1 MKFNTRWQ
9 LPLLVVLLM
18 TVNACKDQSHRAE
31 MKDAVSHEANKE
43 IAAIAATHTPAK
55 VTLQQQFKDSPGY
68 KVATDSTYRDE
79 EEQAP
84 IAGNDKKKDQSP
96 RQTTAAN
103 PDWDKKII
111 KNATLSVEVK
121 DYVRFNE
128 LVRAAVKQ
136 SGGYIAQEEQNESDY
151 KIENSVTI
159 KVPVDQFDN
168 TVSALTPGKEK
179 VLVRKITSQDVT
191 GEVVDTKARL
201 EAKRQVRLRYLDL
214 LKQAKNMEEILQV
227 HNEINDIQEN
237 MEAAAGR
244 VGYLTHAAAFSTI
257 QLGYFQVLDPHA
269 RDVETPPG
277 FGQKVLTALTAGLGW
292 VGELIILLVT
302 LWPVWLVLLT
312 AWWVFRKYRSSAKQ
326 VAVSRPAPPT
336 EQGA

>member
-18 TVNACKDQSHRAE
+18 TVNACKNKDQ
-31 MKDAVSHEANKE
+31 KAVHEVALLQVADREATATAK
-43 IAAIAATHTPAK
+43 AAAPDVNTQYKFNDTPGS
-55 VTLQQQFKDSPGY
+55 VT
-68 KVATDSTYRDE
+68 TDSVGEKE

-84 IAGNDKKKDQSP
+84 PAGNEKKKDQSP
-96 RQTTAAN
+96 RQTPAAN

-136 SGGYIAQEEQNESDY
+136 SGGYIAQEEQSESDY

-214 LKQAKNMEEILQV
+214 IRQAKNMEEILQV
-227 HNEINDIQEN
+227 QNEINDIQEN

-244 VGYLTHAAAFSTI
+244 VSYLTHSAAFSTI
-257 QLGYFQVLDPHA
+257 QLGYFQVLNPSA
-269 RDVETPPG
+269 RDLEAPPG

-312 AWWVFRKYRSSAKQ
+312 AWWLYRKYRPAKQ
-326 VAVSRPAPPT
+326 VAVSSPAPPT

>member
-1 MKFNTRWQ
+1 MKFNTQWQ

-18 TVNACKDQSHRAE
+18 TVNACKNKGKVA
-31 MKDAVSHEANKE
+31 ANEVALLQVTEEKAT
-43 IAAIAATHTPAK
+43 AASAK
-55 VTLQQQFKDSPGY
+55 VTTDANTQFKYTGTPGY
-68 KVATDSTYRDE
+68 VATDSAGQQE

-84 IAGNDKKKDQSP
+84 PAGNEKKQAPSP
-96 RQTTAAN
+96 RQTPVAN

-136 SGGYIAQEEQNESDY
+136 SGGYIAQEEQSESDY
-151 KIENSVTI
+151 KIENSITI

-191 GEVVDTKARL
+191 GEVVDTRARL

-227 HNEINDIQEN
+227 QNEINDIQEN

-244 VGYLTHAAAFSTI
+244 VSYLTHSAAFSTI
-257 QLGYFQVLDPHA
+257 QLGYFQVLNPQA
-269 RDVETPPG
+269 RDQETPPG

-292 VGELIILLVT
+292 VGELIILLVS
-302 LWPVWLVLLT
+302 LWPVWLGLLT
-312 AWWVFRKYRSSAKQ
+312 AWWIYRKYRPAKR
-326 VAVSRPAPPT
+326 VPVNSVAPPAHP
-336 EQGA
+336 EV